1 MNKNQYIN
9 NMKSRFLLLISLAA
23 IVFSSCNT
31 QKDIPYMIGANQLPP
46 EVLQSAAKASDPV
59 VMPGDMLQI
68 NVISRNTEAV
78 KPFNKI
84 DYVQNLG
91 ANNNYANNTEN
102 AMYYYL
108 VDANGNIEFP
118 LLGTLH
124 VGGMSK
130 SATENY
136 IASQIYPRYL
146 TERPGVEVRFQ
157 NFRVYILGEV
167 KSPGEIKATNGRLNM
182 LEAIAKAG
190 DLTIQGRRDNVM
202 IIRTNSDG
210 SRSVQTV
217 NLNDKNFIVSP
228 NFNLQQNDIIYVE
241 PNSSRARSSWQVPPA
256 LSLGMSSVGT
266 LISIATLIITLT
278 K

>member
-1 MNKNQYIN
+1 
-9 NMKSRFLLLISLAA
+9 MKSKLLLLLSAVVLFLA
-23 IVFSSCNT
+23 SCNT
-31 QKDIPYMIGANQLPP
+31 TKDIPYMVGANQLPQ

-59 VMPGDMLQI
+59 VMPGDLLQI
-68 NVISRNTEAV
+68 NVISSNTEAV

-84 DYVQNLG
+84 DYVSNISG
-91 ANNNYANNTEN
+91 SNMNSNNDNP
-102 AMYYYL
+102 MYFYL
-108 VDANGNIEFP
+108 VDEKGNIEFP

-146 TERPGVEVRFQ
+146 TERPAVEVRFQ

-167 KSPGEIKATNGRLNM
+167 NTPGEIKATNGRLNL
-182 LEAIAKAG
+182 LEALAKAG
-190 DLTIQGRRDNVM
+190 DLTIHGRRDNVM
-202 IIRTNSDG
+202 IVRTNSDG

-217 NLNDKNFIVSP
+217 NINDKNFIVSP
-228 NFNLQQNDIIYVE
+228 LFNLQQNDIIYVE
-241 PNSSRARSSWQVPPA
+241 PNSSRARQSWNVPPA
-256 LSLGMSSVGT
+256 LTLGLSSVGT
-266 LISIATLIITLT
+266 LVSIATLIITIT

>member
-1 MNKNQYIN
+1 
-9 NMKSRFLLLISLAA
+9 MKSKLLLLVMMAAA
-23 IVFSSCNT
+23 IMTSCNT
-31 QKDIPYMIGANQLPP
+31 QKDIPYMIGADQLPK
-46 EVLQSAAKASDPV
+46 EVLQSAAKANDPV

-84 DYVQNLG
+84 DYITNLG
-91 ANNNYANNTEN
+91 GNNNNNYEN
-102 AMYYYL
+102 SMYYYL

-118 LLGTLH
+118 YLGTLH

-146 TERPGVEVRFQ
+146 TERPSVEVRFQ

-167 KSPGEIKATNGRLNM
+167 KSPGEIKAVNGRLNM

-202 IIRTNSDG
+202 IVRTNSDG

-228 NFNLQQNDIIYVE
+228 NFNLQQTDSIYVE
-241 PNSSRARSSWQVPPA
+241 PNSSKARSSWNVPPA

>member
-1 MNKNQYIN
+1 
-9 NMKSRFLLLISLAA
+9 MKSKLLLLVMMAA
-23 IVFSSCNT
+23 SIMTSCNT
-31 QKDIPYMIGANQLPP
+31 QKDIPYMIGADQLPK
-46 EVLQSAAKASDPV
+46 EVLQSAAKANDPV

-84 DYVQNLG
+84 DYVSNLG
-91 ANNNYANNTEN
+91 GSVNNNNEN
-102 AMYYYL
+102 SMYYYL
-108 VDANGNIEFP
+108 VDSNGNIEFP
-118 LLGTLH
+118 YLGTLH

-146 TERPGVEVRFQ
+146 TERPSVEVRFQ

-167 KSPGEIKATNGRLNM
+167 KSPGEIKAVNGRLNM
-182 LEAIAKAG
+182 LEALAKAG
-190 DLTIQGRRDNVM
+190 DLTIHGRRDNVM
-202 IIRTNSDG
+202 IVRTNSDG

-241 PNSSRARSSWQVPPA
+241 PNSSKARSSWNVPPA
-256 LSLGMSSVGT
+256 LSLGLSSVGT
-266 LISIATLIITLT
+266 LISIATFIITLT

>member
-1 MNKNQYIN
+1 
-9 NMKSRFLLLISLAA
+9 MKSKSFFLIMLAALLL
-23 IVFSSCNT
+23 SSCNT
-31 QKDIPYMIGANQLPP
+31 QKDIPYMIGANELPAD
-46 EVLQSAAKASDPV
+46 VLQTAAKASDPV

-68 NVISRNTEAV
+68 NVISRNAEAV

-84 DYVQNLG
+84 DYVTKLG
-91 ANNNYANNTEN
+91 GNTNMNNNEN
-102 AMYYYL
+102 SMYYYL

-118 LLGTLH
+118 YLGTLH

-157 NFRVYILGEV
+157 NFKVYILGEV
-167 KSPGEIKATNGRLNM
+167 KSPGEIKAVNGRLNI

-202 IIRTNSDG
+202 IVRTNSDG
-210 SRSVQTV
+210 SRSIQTV
-217 NLNDKNFIVSP
+217 NLNDKNFLVSP

-241 PNSSRARSSWQVPPA
+241 PNSSRARSSWQIPPA
-256 LSLGMSSVGT
+256 LTLGMSSVGT
-266 LISIATLIITLT
+266 LISIATLIITIT

>member
-1 MNKNQYIN
+1 
-9 NMKSRFLLLISLAA
+9 MKTKLLLILSLVA
-23 IVFSSCNT
+23 VLFTGCNT
-31 QKDIPYMIGANQLPP
+31 TKDIPYMIGADQLPQ
-46 EVLQSAAKASDPV
+46 EVLQSAAKANDPV

-84 DYVQNLG
+84 DYIANIG
-91 ANNNYANNTEN
+91 GNSTTNNNNEN
-102 AMYYYL
+102 SMYYYL

-118 LLGTLH
+118 YLGTLH

-136 IASQIYPRYL
+136 IASQIYPKYL

-167 KSPGEIKATNGRLNM
+167 KSPGEIKAVNGRLNL

-190 DLTIQGRRDNVM
+190 DLTIHGRRDNVM
-202 IIRTNSDG
+202 IVRTNSDG
-210 SRSVQTV
+210 SRSIQTV
-217 NLNDKNFIVSP
+217 NMNDKNMIVSP
-228 NFNLQQNDIIYVE
+228 SFNLQQNDIIYVE
-241 PNSSRARSSWQVPPA
+241 PNSSKARSSWNVPPA

>member
-1 MNKNQYIN
+1 
-9 NMKSRFLLLISLAA
+9 
-23 IVFSSCNT
+23 
-31 QKDIPYMIGANQLPP
+31 MIGANELPAD
-46 EVLQSAAKASDPV
+46 VLQTAAKASDPV

-68 NVISRNTEAV
+68 NVISRNAEAV

-84 DYVQNLG
+84 DYVTKLG
-91 ANNNYANNTEN
+91 GNTNMNNNEN
-102 AMYYYL
+102 SMYYYL
-108 VDANGNIEFP
+108 VDANGNIEYP
-118 LLGTLH
+118 YLGTLH
-124 VGGMSK
+124 IGGMSK
-130 SATENY
+130 SAVENH
-136 IASQIYPRYL
+136 IASLIYPRYI

-167 KSPGEIKATNGRLNM
+167 KSPGEIKATNGRLNL
-182 LEAIAKAG
+182 LEAIAMAG

-202 IIRTNSDG
+202 IVRTNSDG
-210 SRSVQTV
+210 SRSIQTV
-217 NLNDKNFIVSP
+217 NMNDKNMILSP

-241 PNSSRARSSWQVPPA
+241 PNSSKARQSWNVPPA

>member
-1 MNKNQYIN
+1 MT
-9 NMKSRFLLLISLAA
+9 
-23 IVFSSCNT
+23 SCNT
-31 QKDIPYMIGANQLPP
+31 QKDIPYMIGANELPAD
-46 EVLQSAAKASDPV
+46 VLQTAAKASDPV

-68 NVISRNTEAV
+68 NVISRNAEAV

-84 DYVQNLG
+84 DYVSKLG
-91 ANNNYANNTEN
+91 GNTNMNNNEN
-102 AMYYYL
+102 SMYYYL
-108 VDANGNIEFP
+108 VDANGNIEYP
-118 LLGTLH
+118 YLGTLH
-124 VGGMSK
+124 IGGMSK
-130 SATENY
+130 SAVENH
-136 IASQIYPRYL
+136 IASLIYPRYI

-167 KSPGEIKATNGRLNM
+167 KSPGEIKATNGRLNL
-182 LEAIAKAG
+182 LEAIAMAG

-202 IIRTNSDG
+202 IVRTNSDG
-210 SRSVQTV
+210 SRSIQTV
-217 NLNDKNFIVSP
+217 NMNDKNMILSP

-241 PNSSRARSSWQVPPA
+241 PNSSKARQSWNVPPA

>member
-1 MNKNQYIN
+1 
-9 NMKSRFLLLISLAA
+9 MKSKLLLFLATA
-23 IVFSSCNT
+23 TMILSSCNT
-31 QKDIPYMIGANQLPP
+31 QKDIPYMIGANQLPQ
-46 EVLQSAAKASDPV
+46 EVLQSAAKATDPV

-78 KPFNKI
+78 KPFNKS
-84 DYVQNLG
+84 DYITNLG
-91 ANNNYANNTEN
+91 GNTNMNNNTEN
-102 AMYYYL
+102 SMYYYL

-118 LLGTLH
+118 YLGTLH

-157 NFRVYILGEV
+157 NFKVYILGEV
-167 KSPGEIKATNGRLNM
+167 KSPGEIKAVNGRLNI

-202 IIRTNSDG
+202 IVRTNSDG
-210 SRSVQTV
+210 SRSIQTV
-217 NLNDKNFIVSP
+217 NLNDKNFLVSP

-241 PNSSRARSSWQVPPA
+241 PNSSRARSSWQIPPA
-256 LSLGMSSVGT
+256 LTLGMSSVGT
-266 LISIATLIITLT
+266 LISIATLIITIT

>member
-1 MNKNQYIN
+1 
-9 NMKSRFLLLISLAA
+9 MKSKFLLLLSVAA
-23 IVFSSCNT
+23 LFFSSCNT
-31 QKDIPYMIGANQLPP
+31 TKDIPYMIGANQLPQ

-84 DYVQNLG
+84 DYVSSLGGNSNLG
-91 ANNNYANNTEN
+91 GNNEN
-102 AMYYYL
+102 SMYFYL
-108 VDANGNIEFP
+108 VDDKGNIEFP
-118 LLGTLH
+118 QLGTLH

-136 IASQIYPRYL
+136 IASQIYPKYL
-146 TERPGVEVRFQ
+146 TERPSVEVRFQ

-167 KSPGEIKATNGRLNM
+167 KSPGEIKANNGRLNL

-190 DLTIQGRRDNVM
+190 DLTIHGRRDNVM
-202 IIRTNSDG
+202 IVRTNCDG
-210 SRSVQTV
+210 SRSIQTV
-217 NLNDKNFIVSP
+217 NMNDKNMIVSP
-228 NFNLQQNDIIYVE
+228 SFNLQQNDIIYVE
-241 PNSSRARSSWQVPPA
+241 PNSSKARSSWSVPPA

>member
-1 MNKNQYIN
+1 MI
-9 NMKSRFLLLISLAA
+9 
-23 IVFSSCNT
+23 SCNT
-31 QKDIPYMIGANQLPP
+31 QKDIPYMIGANELPAD
-46 EVLQSAAKASDPV
+46 VLQTAAKASDPV

-68 NVISRNTEAV
+68 NVISRNAEAV

-84 DYVQNLG
+84 DYVTKLG
-91 ANNNYANNTEN
+91 GNTNMNNNEN
-102 AMYYYL
+102 SMYYYL
-108 VDANGNIEFP
+108 VDANGNIEYP
-118 LLGTLH
+118 YLGTLH
-124 VGGMSK
+124 IGGMSK
-130 SATENY
+130 SAVENH
-136 IASQIYPRYL
+136 IASLIYPRYI

-167 KSPGEIKATNGRLNM
+167 KSPGEIKATNGRLNL
-182 LEAIAKAG
+182 LEAIAMAG

-202 IIRTNSDG
+202 IVRTNSDG
-210 SRSVQTV
+210 SRSIQTV
-217 NLNDKNFIVSP
+217 NMNDKNMILSP

-241 PNSSRARSSWQVPPA
+241 PNSSKARQSWNVPPA

>member
-1 MNKNQYIN
+1 
-9 NMKSRFLLLISLAA
+9 MKSKLLLLLATA
-23 IVFSSCNT
+23 TMILSSCNT
-31 QKDIPYMIGANQLPP
+31 QKDIPYMIGANQLPQ
-46 EVLQSAAKASDPV
+46 EVLQSAAKATDPV

-78 KPFNKI
+78 KPFNKS
-84 DYVQNLG
+84 DYITNLG
-91 ANNNYANNTEN
+91 GNTNMNNNTEN
-102 AMYYYL
+102 SMYYYL

-118 LLGTLH
+118 YLGTLH

-157 NFRVYILGEV
+157 NFKVYILGEV
-167 KSPGEIKATNGRLNM
+167 KSPGEIKAVNGRLNI

-190 DLTIQGRRDNVM
+190 DLTIHGRRDNVM
-202 IIRTNSDG
+202 IVRTNSDG
-210 SRSVQTV
+210 SRSIQTV
-217 NLNDKNFIVSP
+217 NLNDKNFLVSP

-241 PNSSRARSSWQVPPA
+241 PNSSRARSSWQIPPA
-256 LSLGMSSVGT
+256 LTLGMSSVGT
-266 LISIATLIITLT
+266 LISIATLIITIT

>member
-1 MNKNQYIN
+1 
-9 NMKSRFLLLISLAA
+9 MKSKLLLLVMMAAA
-23 IVFSSCNT
+23 IMTSCNT
-31 QKDIPYMIGANQLPP
+31 QKDIPYMIGADQLPK
-46 EVLQSAAKASDPV
+46 EVLQSAAKANDPV

-84 DYVQNLG
+84 DYVTNLG
-91 ANNNYANNTEN
+91 GNSNNNNEN
-102 AMYYYL
+102 SMYYYL

-118 LLGTLH
+118 YLGTLH

-130 SATENY
+130 SATENF

-146 TERPGVEVRFQ
+146 TERPSVEVRFQ

-167 KSPGEIKATNGRLNM
+167 KSPGEIKAVNGRLNM

-202 IIRTNSDG
+202 IVRTNSDG

-241 PNSSRARSSWQVPPA
+241 PNSSKARSSWNVPPA

>member
-1 MNKNQYIN
+1 
-9 NMKSRFLLLISLAA
+9 
-23 IVFSSCNT
+23 
-31 QKDIPYMIGANQLPP
+31 MIGANQLPQ
-46 EVLQSAAKASDPV
+46 EVLQSAAKATDPV

-84 DYVQNLG
+84 DYVTNIG
-91 ANNNYANNTEN
+91 GITNNNSEN
-102 AMYYYL
+102 YMYYYL
-108 VDANGNIEFP
+108 VDDKGNIEFP
-118 LLGTLH
+118 YLGTLH

-167 KSPGEIKATNGRLNM
+167 KSPGEIKATNGRLNL

-202 IIRTNSDG
+202 IVRTNSDG
-210 SRSVQTV
+210 SRSIQTV
-217 NLNDKNFIVSP
+217 NMNDKNLIVSP

-241 PNSSRARSSWQVPPA
+241 PNSSKARSSWNVPPA
-256 LSLGMSSVGT
+256 LSLGLSSVGT
-266 LISIATLIITLT
+266 LVSIATLIITLT

>member
-1 MNKNQYIN
+1 
-9 NMKSRFLLLISLAA
+9 MKSKLFLFILVAA
-23 IVFSSCNT
+23 ALMTSCNT

-46 EVLQSAAKASDPV
+46 EVLQSAAKANDPV

-68 NVISRNTEAV
+68 NVISRNAEAV

-84 DYVQNLG
+84 DYVSKLG
-91 ANNNYANNTEN
+91 GNNNINNNEN
-102 AMYYYL
+102 SMYYYL
-108 VDANGNIEFP
+108 VDANGNIEYP
-118 LLGTLH
+118 YLGTLH
-124 VGGMSK
+124 IGGMSK
-130 SATENY
+130 SAVENH
-136 IASQIYPRYL
+136 IASLIYPRYL

-167 KSPGEIKATNGRLNM
+167 KSPGEIKATNGRLNL
-182 LEAIAKAG
+182 LEAIAMAG

-202 IIRTNSDG
+202 IVRTNSDG
-210 SRSVQTV
+210 SRSIQTV
-217 NLNDKNFIVSP
+217 NMNDKNMIISP
-228 NFNLQQNDIIYVE
+228 SFNLQQNDIIYVE
-241 PNSSRARSSWQVPPA
+241 PNSSKARSSWNVPPA

>member
-1 MNKNQYIN
+1 
-9 NMKSRFLLLISLAA
+9 MKHYYCLLLA
-23 IVFSSCNT
+23 IIGIAITGCNT
-31 QKDIPYMIGANQLPP
+31 QKDIPYMIGADQLPK

-78 KPFNKI
+78 KPFNKS
-84 DYVQNLG
+84 DYISNLG
-91 ANNNYANNTEN
+91 GNINNNSNNEN
-102 AMYYYL
+102 SMYYYL
-108 VDANGNIEFP
+108 VDANGNIEYP
-118 LLGTLH
+118 YLGTLH
-124 VGGMSK
+124 IGGMSK

-157 NFRVYILGEV
+157 NFKVSILGEV
-167 KSPGEIKATNGRLNM
+167 KSPGEVKAVNGRLNL
-182 LEAIAKAG
+182 LEALAKAG
-190 DLTIQGRRDNVM
+190 DLTIHGRRDNVM
-202 IIRTNSDG
+202 IVRTNSDG
-210 SRSVQTV
+210 SRSINVV
-217 NLNDKNFIVSP
+217 NLNDKNFILSP

-241 PNSSRARSSWQVPPA
+241 PNSSRARSSWSVPPA

-266 LISIATLIITLT
+266 LISIATFIIALT